1 MANWSGKPITDE
13 ELWMLKES
21 TPVPKEIELMIDPAD
36 PDHILIKPAKPPYAD
51 PGTNPPTVTPERF
64 KQVIYH
70 EFYLKVILLCIGV
83 NAFLR

>member
-1 MANWSGKPITDE
+1 MANWRGKPITDE

-36 PDHILIKPAKPPYAD
+36 PDHILIKPAKPPDAD

-70 EFYLKVILLCIGV
+70 EFYLKVILL
-83 NAFLR
+83 